1 MDGENEM
8 KFYVALGG
16 IGCQTLMILERRLT
30 SNSNVSFVY
39 CDTDPCTESHIPPE
53 RFFQIPNFSKGSG
66 EEMGLG
72 KSALHM
78 DHISGFESY
87 FEIPAGEH
95 SIDITYVT
103 SSFGGFGAG
112 SVLWIADF
120 INSILKR
127 KISEFVVIRSRI
139 IAFSHEF
146 FEGFFPYALFTAFQ
160 ANTETLARDYFN
172 RNPHDMKLFIVFSPQ
187 YKDNLSEILLLAD
200 SGLDEINTLSS
211 RNNRNDICQEGENN
225 AGCIE
230 YHPYKGKEPYVFV
243 SYSHKNIF
251 DALQIIRHLQS
262 EGYRVWYDEGIDPG
276 TEWDENI
283 ASHIKACSI
292 FVALLSNEYIN
303 SSNCKDELSFARDLE
318 KKRLLIYLHD
328 SIKMPDGMGMRTNRL
343 QNIHK
348 YRYSDD
354 MTFFEKLKET
364 DGLHDCLGKTPV
376 QTKAT
381 QPILMPSAATTGNF
395 GEKFFE
401 LYQLLVNYR
410 ESIRNGKVALINE
423 TTLRLQLVLQ
433 ELYLMYERYQY
444 VQKEMADAAVS
455 IVNQYNKYV
464 VPFNAFANASDRMT
478 DEAQGFAKQ
487 AEEEFKKLIHMVVRY
502 LP

>member
-1 MDGENEM
+1 MDGGNEM
-8 KFYVALGG
+8 KLYVALGG
-16 IGCQTLMILERRLT
+16 IGCQTLMALEKRLA
-30 SNSNVSFVY
+30 SESDVLFVY
-39 CDTDPCTESHIPPE
+39 SDTDQYTGRYIPPE
-53 RFFQIPNFSKGSG
+53 RFFHIPNFSNGFG
-66 EEMGLG
+66 GHFELG
-72 KSALHM
+72 KSVLYM
-78 DHISGFESY
+78 DHISGFDSY
-87 FEIPAGEH
+87 FEIPEGERT
-95 SIDITYVT
+95 IDITLVT

-112 SVLWIADF
+112 AVLGIADF
-120 INSILKR
+120 INSILRR
-127 KISEFVVIRSRI
+127 KVSECVTIRSRI

-146 FEGFFPYALFTAFQ
+146 FVGFFPHALFSAFQ
-160 ANTETLARDYFN
+160 ANTETLARNYLD
-172 RNPHDMKLFIVFSPQ
+172 RKPRDIKLFIVFSPQ

-200 SGLDEINTLSS
+200 SDLEEINTLLSRDS
-211 RNNRNDICQEGENN
+211 RNEICRESESNVGS
-225 AGCIE
+225 IE
-230 YHPYKGKEPYVFV
+230 YHPYKGKEPYIFV

-251 DALQIIRHLQS
+251 DALQIISHLQS

-292 FVALLSNEYIN
+292 FVALLSNEYVN

-364 DGLHDCLGKTPV
+364 DGLHDCLGRTSV
-376 QTKAT
+376 QTKTA
-381 QPILMPSAATTGNF
+381 QQILMPSAATTGNF
-395 GEKFFE
+395 GEKFHE

-410 ESIRNGKVALINE
+410 ESLRSGEVALINE
-423 TTLRLQLVLQ
+423 TTLKLQLVLQ

-455 IVNQYNKYV
+455 IVNQYNRYV

-478 DEAQGFAKQ
+478 DEAQRFARQ
-487 AEEEFKKLIHMVVRY
+487 AEEEFKKLINLVIRY